1 MQLIEA
7 PSVIKAAGTPPKF
20 VAEYVGRLN
29 TRSSALSIAHM
40 SSPRGWQEPGQ
51 TPEFDEYTVV
61 LRGALCVETR
71 TLEVEVRAGQ
81 AVFAPRGEWVRYS
94 TPRDGG
100 AEYVAVCLPA
110 FSPEMVRREE

>member
-7 PSVIKAAGTPPKF
+7 PSVIKAAGTPPKL

-40 SSPRGWQEPGQ
+40 ISPRGWKEPGQ

-61 LRGALCVETR
+61 LRRVPCVETR
-71 TLEVEVRAGQ
+71 PLGGVRAGE
-81 AVFAPRGEWVRYS
+81 AIFAPQGEWVQYS

-100 AEYVAVCLPA
+100 AEYVAICLPA
-110 FSPEMVRREE
+110 FSPEMVHRDE